1 MSDCRDMPGTGLHF
15 RKTAGSIAMLTQH
28 LTVAQSKYLFIG
40 KDCMAYR
47 GSPQN
52 SEKIVR

>member
-1 MSDCRDMPGTGLHF
+1 
-15 RKTAGSIAMLTQH
+15 MLTQH